1 MMKKILSHTW
11 LVLVALFMYVPV
23 LILAFY
29 SFTEST
35 AIGAVR
41 GILPAELFDPFYDGR
56 AA

>member
-35 AIGAVR
+35 PSARCGDSPCRIM
-41 GILPAELFDPFYDGR
+41 
-56 AA
+56 